1 MGQWKEGWHPT
12 SRVKY
17 HKPRYMKVGSC
28 RECYIWQFNKADLYC
43 YLLELRADVLCEER
57 RLQEKYERPLYT

>member
-1 MGQWKEGWHPT
+1 MKRQPEGWHAT

-17 HKPRYMKVGSC
+17 PKPRYPKYYYS

-43 YLLELRADVLCEER
+43 YLLELRADILSEER
-57 RLQEKYERPLYT
+57 RLKEKYEQLL